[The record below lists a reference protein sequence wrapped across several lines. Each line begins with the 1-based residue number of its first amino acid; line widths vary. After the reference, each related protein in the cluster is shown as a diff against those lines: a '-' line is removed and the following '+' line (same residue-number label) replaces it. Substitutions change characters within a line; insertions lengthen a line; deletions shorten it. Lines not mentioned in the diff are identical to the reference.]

1 VITVLSSDLTLFVI
15 QALIAEREERLRR
28 TRLLVTE
35 HRSRRRV
42 RRWVGRQLVRFG
54 TRLAGEPTWRPAR
67 AR

>member
-1 VITVLSSDLTLFVI
+1 MQSSNLNLFVI

-28 TRLLVTE
+28 TRLLVNE

-42 RRWVGRQLVRFG
+42 RRWVGRQMVRFG
-54 TRLAGEPTWRPAR
+54 TRLAGEPAWRTAR